1 MDVRVCFLDGWSK
14 VIVFLL
20 ENKKVYMWSVSETA
34 IIVIQHTCA
43 AVMCVCV
50 CVCVWVWVCL
60 WVCECVCECVC
71 VCVSVFVSVCLCMW
85 VSVCV
90 CVCVCVCECECECVF
105 VSEWVCVCA
114 PVWPF
119 PAPPGS
125 VKWFSVCLITVTA
138 DGGSPWTSHRT
149 TETHTQIQT

>member
-1 MDVRVCFLDGWSK
+1 MLKQQHYTLTNVKKLTSQSTTLKKNWQMDVRVCFLDGWSK

-20 ENKKVYMWSVSETA
+20 ENKKVYTWSISETA
-34 IIVIQHTCA
+34 IIVIQHKCA

-50 CVCVWVWVCL
+50 RVCVCVCA
-60 WVCECVCECVC
+60 C
-71 VCVSVFVSVCLCMW
+71 VCVSVWECVCES

-90 CVCVCVCECECECVF
+90 CVCVRVCT
-105 VSEWVCVCA
+105 